1 MDFLGTIIEK
11 YINKNLHIDS
21 ISLKWDTI
29 HDQLRKKKLLTKIK
43 YYIVMGLHQFTTT
56 PISKIFENN
65 INYKNYNPIEPWW

>member
-1 MDFLGTIIEK
+1 MSYLCNMSICNRVYLGTIIEK

-29 HDQLRKKKLLTKIK
+29 HDSIKEEKLITKIK

-56 PISKIFENN
+56 PISRN
-65 INYKNYNPIEPWW
+65 I